1 MTKEKSITCIICPK
15 GCNIKAWEENGE
27 LKLEGFSCKRGKTY
41 ATSEY
46 YNPSRLLATTIR
58 ISNARIPL
66 IPVKSSEPIPKT
78 KLMEVMDDISK
89 VVVNAP
95 VIMGD
100 VLIENV
106 SETGINIVATR
117 SLEKLP

>member
-1 MTKEKSITCIICPK
+1 MTKEKLITCIICPK

-46 YNPSRLLATTIR
+46 YNPSRLLATTVKIE
-58 ISNARIPL
+58 NARIPL
-66 IPVKSSEPIPKT
+66 IPVRSENPIPKDM
-78 KLMEVMDDISK
+78 LSQVMDEIAK
-89 VVVNAP
+89 ITVHAP

-100 VLIENV
+100 IIVENV
-106 SETGINIVATR
+106 IQTGINIIATR
-117 SLEKLP
+117 SLEKI